1 MAKLDFGDELELLLQ
16 ARFTLVIL
24 VTQEEARAM
33 ETVKKMCERSRRPLI
48 SWDLGKGFQLLTEG
62 NLSLPAAPSPIAALE
77 QIERMEHDA
86 LFVLKDFDDCWGN
99 SQVKRQ
105 LRNLAQSFK
114 QRRKSIL
121 VTACSHKVPEQLRD
135 DSFIVEF
142 PLPEAEELERVLS
155 RILQV
160 PGAKVQLTDSGKQKL
175 IQAALGL
182 SASQAL
188 RVFSKAVVKD
198 GMLDDRHID
207 MVTEEKRQ
215 VIRESQAL
223 EFYPVTEKVDDIG
236 GLDILKE
243 WLRLRQRAFTQA
255 AKDFM
260 LPAPKGIALIGIP
273 GTGKSLTAKIIGSYW
288 QMPVLRLDAG
298 SLFGSLVGESEERT
312 RKALLLAETVAPCVL
327 WVDEVEKAFS
337 FGDNDGGTSRR
348 VFGQILTWMQE
359 KQKPCFVVA
368 TANDVKALPPE
379 FMRRGRFDE
388 IFFLDLPTRKE
399 RKEILAVHL
408 RKRNRLP
415 KDFNLE
421 QLAEQCKGFV
431 GAEIEQ
437 AVLDGMY
444 YAFDEDREFS
454 TADIEKAMRRQVP
467 LSVSQSDV
475 VNELRKMLLDGKA
488 QSASFREAKDA
499 EQSFVELD
507 LELPLRDHR

>member
-1 MAKLDFGDELELLLQ
+1 MASLDFGDELELLLQ

-24 VTQEEARAM
+24 ITQEEARAM
-33 ETVKKMCERSRRPLI
+33 ETVKKMCERSKRPLI
-48 SWDLGKGFQLLTEG
+48 TWDLGKGFQLLTEG
-62 NLSLPAAPSPIAALE
+62 NETLPNAPSPIAALE
-77 QIERMEHDA
+77 QMEKMEQDA
-86 LFVLKDFDDCWGN
+86 LFVLKDFDDCWSN
-99 SQVKRQ
+99 AQVKRQ
-105 LRNLAQSFK
+105 LRNLAQVFK

-121 VTACSHKVPEQLRD
+121 VTSCSHKIPEQLKD
-135 DSFIVEF
+135 DSFITEF
-142 PLPEAEELERVLS
+142 PLPETQELEKVLS
-155 RILQV
+155 RISQV
-160 PGAKVQLTDSGKQKL
+160 PGAKVQLTPLGKQKL
-175 IQAALGL
+175 LQAALGL

-243 WLRLRQRAFTQA
+243 WLRLRQRAFTQE

-273 GTGKSLTAKIIGSYW
+273 GTGKSLTAKIIGSFW

-359 KQKPCFVVA
+359 KKKPCFVVA

-388 IFFLDLPTRKE
+388 IFFLDLPTFKE
-399 RKEILAVHL
+399 RKEILSVHL
-408 RKRNRLP
+408 RKRNRLA
-415 KDFNLE
+415 KDFDLDK
-421 QLAEQCKGFV
+421 LALQCEGFV

-444 YAFDEDREFS
+444 YAFDESREFS
-454 TADIEKAMRRQVP
+454 TADVEKALRRQVP

-475 VNELRKMLLDGKA
+475 VNELRKLLLDGKA

-499 EQSFVELD
+499 KQSFVELN
-507 LELPLRDHR
+507 LELPLRDR